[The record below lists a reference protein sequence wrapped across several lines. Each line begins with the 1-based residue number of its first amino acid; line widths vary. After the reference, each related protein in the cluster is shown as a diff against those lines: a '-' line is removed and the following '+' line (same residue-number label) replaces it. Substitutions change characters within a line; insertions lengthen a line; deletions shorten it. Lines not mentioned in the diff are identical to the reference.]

1 MVSSMIEAIRYV
13 ESQTLEQEKIA
24 TIIFHEY
31 FGELCLSHSYT
42 PWLKEF
48 SEIDDGSMYV
58 RVIYDHFASNSEVK
72 TCQYDLVK
80 FFVEL
85 AGDRILMR
93 WMDLKRSSS
102 KTKKVKEQ
110 KQTFKNLLR
119 RDNVFKIATSDEK
132 LSELMLRAGLIDPDK
147 LNEETINVV
156 FGKIAAFGTQKT

>member
-13 ESQTLEQEKIA
+13 ESQTLEQENIA

-31 FGELCLSHSYT
+31 FGDLRLSHSYT

-48 SEIDDGSMYV
+48 SEVDDGSLYV
-58 RVIYDHFASNSEVK
+58 KVIYDHFASNSEVK
-72 TCQYDLVK
+72 TSMYDLVK

-110 KQTFKNLLR
+110 KQAFKNLLR
-119 RDNVFKIATSDEK
+119 RDNVFRIATSDER
-132 LSELMLRAGLIDPDK
+132 LSELILRAGLIDPDK

-156 FGKIAAFGTQKT
+156 FGKIAAFEAKKT